1 MSVWVLTYPV
11 ERERKGE
18 SRERE
23 RKETRNAGN
32 STSKAAKEVRAR
44 FLVFRPADI
53 CPGHLFVGSPGRV
66 AVACREMDS
75 SHVRPPK
82 LETTIKLLLGARWR
96 IENSQKITL
105 NVLCMSEVR
114 EKKENYFSGLYITAR
129 PKNTDTH

>member
-53 CPGHLFVGSPGRV
+53 CPGHLFVGCPGELQLLVEKWIRV
-66 AVACREMDS
+66 TFDRRSLKRRLSCFWGRGGV
-75 SHVRPPK
+75 
-82 LETTIKLLLGARWR
+82 
-96 IENSQKITL
+96 
-105 NVLCMSEVR
+105 
-114 EKKENYFSGLYITAR
+114 
-129 PKNTDTH
+129 